1 MATGPKPT
9 NNPAK
14 MRDPFGLQGKV
25 PLEVSNAHQFAF
37 DGILDLQ
44 GGLAD
49 LNTKVSALQ
58 PAAAAPATTT
68 TVVEVASGSGGGG
81 GNANSLGVVEYQ
93 TAATYVLQSED
104 YGNMLALNGTT
115 TVDLNSAVQVPFFC
129 FFENLNAGTATL
141 IPTTGT
147 VNGLSSI
154 GIGAGLLAIAF
165 FDGTNWVVGMASAP
179 AGFSGTVPLAKLTV
193 AGANGSLTFV
203 SGILTSRVAPT

>member
-129 FFENLNAGTATL
+129 FFENLSGSTVTL
-141 IPTTGT
+141 VPTTGT
-147 VNGLSSI
+147 VNGSASV
-154 GIGAGLLAIAF
+154 GIAAATMAIAF
-165 FDGTNWVVGMASAP
+165 FDGADWVVGLCTP
-179 AGFSGTVPLAKLTV
+179 VAGLSVTVPLAKLTV
-193 AGANGSLTFV
+193 GGANGSLTFV
-203 SGILTSRVAPT
+203 SGILTARTNPT